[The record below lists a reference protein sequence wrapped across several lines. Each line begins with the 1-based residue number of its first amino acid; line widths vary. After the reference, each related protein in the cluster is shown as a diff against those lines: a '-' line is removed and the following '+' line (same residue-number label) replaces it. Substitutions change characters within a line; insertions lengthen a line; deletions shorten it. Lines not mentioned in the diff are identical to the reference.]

1 MKSRRTTSRTL
12 EQRAMLEQLERIAD
26 GLGQTL
32 APFCEVVVHDLLAP
46 DQAILAIHNNLSGRE
61 VGDPATELG
70 MARIADPD
78 FTQILANYANQFAD
92 GRQAKST
99 SIGIKDSSG
108 RYIAAL
114 CLNLDLTLFRGLQSA
129 MNQFMRM
136 DADGPRETL
145 DPAGTDAIR
154 ARIDAFAARHATTPR
169 ALRTD
174 ERRTLLAELRAAGL
188 LDVRR
193 AMETIAAHLGVSRAS
208 VYSYAR

>member
-1 MKSRRTTSRTL
+1 
-12 EQRAMLEQLERIAD
+12 MLEQLERIAD

>member
-1 MKSRRTTSRTL
+1 MTSRSP
-12 EQRAMLEQLERIAD
+12 EHRAMLDQLKQIAD
-26 GLGQTL
+26 GLGQTF
-32 APFCEVVVHDLLAP
+32 APFCEVVVHDLLEP
-46 DQAILAIHNNLSGRE
+46 DQSILAIHNSLSGRE
-61 VGDPATELG
+61 VGDPTTELG
-70 MARIADPD
+70 MARIADPNYV
-78 FTQILANYANQFAD
+78 QVLANYANHFAD

-129 MNQFMRM
+129 MNQFMQV
-136 DADGPRETL
+136 DTDGPQESL
-145 DPAGTDAIR
+145 DPAGADAIR
-154 ARIDAFAARHATTPR
+154 ARIDAYAARLASTPR
-169 ALRTD
+169 ALKTD
-174 ERRTLLAELRAAGL
+174 ERRALLAELKAAGL